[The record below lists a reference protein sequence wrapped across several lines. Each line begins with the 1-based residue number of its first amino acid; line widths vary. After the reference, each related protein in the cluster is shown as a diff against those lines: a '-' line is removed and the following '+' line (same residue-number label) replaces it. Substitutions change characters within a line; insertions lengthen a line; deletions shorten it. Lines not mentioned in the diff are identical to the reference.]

1 MSVVA
6 PPLSDQD
13 MEDLAAYYS
22 AIEIKIV
29 KIPGE

>member
-1 MSVVA
+1 MNVVTA
-6 PPLSDQD
+6 TLSDAD
-13 MEDLAAYYS
+13 VANLAAYFS